1 MEKYAESLFGVSA
14 TFVDHIVRWLIMSD
28 SKSMSKNPETKSDTK
43 VKSDAKSSDS
53 SPTPSNSANN
63 SGKSA
68 KESVG
73 GAAVGHYGY
82 FSNIK
87 TPEYKSGWDDIWG
100 KKTNSTNKK
109 KITKSVT
116 NKTKNPVIVSLE
128 FEDLP
133 LGVRNGLIDAVRGQ
147 LEGKRVS
154 YKARAKQGD
163 VNWTINCEIR
173 Q

>member
-1 MEKYAESLFGVSA
+1 
-14 TFVDHIVRWLIMSD
+14 
-28 SKSMSKNPETKSDTK
+28 
-43 VKSDAKSSDS
+43 
-53 SPTPSNSANN
+53 
-63 SGKSA
+63 
-68 KESVG
+68 
-73 GAAVGHYGY
+73 
-82 FSNIK
+82 
-87 TPEYKSGWDDIWG
+87 

-154 YKARAKQGD
+154 YKARDKQGD

-173 Q
+173 R

>member
-1 MEKYAESLFGVSA
+1 
-14 TFVDHIVRWLIMSD
+14 MSD
-28 SKSMSKNPETKSDTK
+28 SKSMSKTSETKSDTK
-43 VKSDAKSSDS
+43 AKSDAKTSDS
-53 SPTPSNSANN
+53 TPAPSNSAN
-63 SGKSA
+63 SGGKSA

-100 KKTNSTNKK
+100 KKTSPTNKQK
-109 KITKSVT
+109 TTKSAT
-116 NKTKNPVIVSLE
+116 NKTKNPVLVSLE

-133 LGVRNGLIDAVRGQ
+133 IGVRNGLIDAVRGQ
-147 LEGKRVS
+147 LEKKRVS

-163 VNWTINCEIR
+163 VDWTINCEILR
-173 Q
+173 

>member
-1 MEKYAESLFGVSA
+1 
-14 TFVDHIVRWLIMSD
+14 MSD
-28 SKSMSKNPETKSDTK
+28 SKSTSKNSGSKSVTKAKSDSKT
-43 VKSDAKSSDS
+43 SDS
-53 SPTPSNSANN
+53 SSTATSPTDSG
-63 SGKSA
+63 GKSA
-68 KESVG
+68 KESIG

-109 KITKSVT
+109 KTTKSVT
-116 NKTKNPVIVSLE
+116 NKIKNPVLVSLE

-133 LGVRNGLIDAVRGQ
+133 LGLRNGLIDAVRGQ

-163 VNWTINCEIR
+163 VYWTINCEIR

>member
-1 MEKYAESLFGVSA
+1 MNLDVGIYSNLSVEKYAESLLGVSA
-14 TFVDHIVRWLIMSD
+14 TFVDYIVRWLIMSD

-43 VKSDAKSSDS
+43 AKSDAKTSDL
-53 SPTPSNSANN
+53 SPTPSNPTNGG
-63 SGKSA
+63 GKSA

-100 KKTNSTNKK
+100 KKTSSTNKK
-109 KITKSVT
+109 KTTKSAT
-116 NKTKNPVIVSLE
+116 NKTKNPVLVSLE

-133 LGVRNGLIDAVRGQ
+133 LSVAMV
-147 LEGKRVS
+147 
-154 YKARAKQGD
+154 
-163 VNWTINCEIR
+163 
-173 Q
+173 

>member
-1 MEKYAESLFGVSA
+1 
-14 TFVDHIVRWLIMSD
+14 MSD

-43 VKSDAKSSDS
+43 VKSDAKPSDS

-116 NKTKNPVIVSLE
+116 NKTKNPVLVSLE

>member
-1 MEKYAESLFGVSA
+1 
-14 TFVDHIVRWLIMSD
+14 MSD

-100 KKTNSTNKK
+100 KKTSSTNKK
-109 KITKSVT
+109 KTTKSAA
-116 NKTKNPVIVSLE
+116 NKTKNLVLVSLE
-128 FEDLP
+128 FEKLP
-133 LGVRNGLIDAVRGQ
+133 VSVRNGLIDAVRGQ

-154 YKARAKQGD
+154 YKARAKEGD

-173 Q
+173 R

>member
-1 MEKYAESLFGVSA
+1 
-14 TFVDHIVRWLIMSD
+14 MSD
-28 SKSMSKNPETKSDTK
+28 SKSTSKKSETKSDTK
-43 VKSDAKSSDS
+43 VKPESKTSESSSTPTS
-53 SPTPSNSANN
+53 SADGD
-63 SGKSA
+63 GKSA

-100 KKTNSTNKK
+100 KKTNSIDKK
-109 KITKSVT
+109 KTTKGVA
-116 NKTKNPVIVSLE
+116 NKTKNPVLISLD

-133 LGVRNGLIDAVRGQ
+133 LAVRNGLIDAIRGK

-154 YKARAKQGD
+154 YKTRARQGD

-173 Q
+173 R

>member
-1 MEKYAESLFGVSA
+1 
-14 TFVDHIVRWLIMSD
+14 MSD
-28 SKSMSKNPETKSDTK
+28 SKSMSKNPDPKSDTK
-43 VKSDAKSSDS
+43 VKSDAKTSDS
-53 SPTPSNSANN
+53 SPTPSNSAN
-63 SGKSA
+63 SGGKSA

-116 NKTKNPVIVSLE
+116 NKTKNPVLVSLE

>member
-1 MEKYAESLFGVSA
+1 
-14 TFVDHIVRWLIMSD
+14 MSD

-43 VKSDAKSSDS
+43 AKSDAKTSDS
-53 SPTPSNSANN
+53 SPTPSNSAN
-63 SGKSA
+63 SGGKSA

-100 KKTNSTNKK
+100 KKTHSIDKK
-109 KITKSVT
+109 KNLKRVA
-116 NKTKNPVIVSLE
+116 NKTKNPVLVSLD

-133 LGVRNGLIDAVRGQ
+133 LSVRNGLIDAVRGQ
-147 LEGKRVS
+147 LEKERVS
-154 YKARAKQGD
+154 YKARAKKGNVD
-163 VNWTINCEIR
+163 WTINCEIR

>member
-43 VKSDAKSSDS
+43 VKSDAKTSDS

-109 KITKSVT
+109 KTTKSVT
-116 NKTKNPVIVSLE
+116 NKTKNPVLVSLE

-133 LGVRNGLIDAVRGQ
+133 LGVRNGLIDALRGQ

-154 YKARAKQGD
+154 YKARAKQGN
-163 VNWTINCEIR
+163 VNWTISCEIR

>member
-1 MEKYAESLFGVSA
+1 
-14 TFVDHIVRWLIMSD
+14 MSD
-28 SKSMSKNPETKSDTK
+28 SKSTSKNSGSKSVTKAKSDSKT
-43 VKSDAKSSDS
+43 SDS
-53 SPTPSNSANN
+53 SSTATSPTDSG
-63 SGKSA
+63 GKSA
-68 KESVG
+68 KESIG

-109 KITKSVT
+109 KTTKSVT
-116 NKTKNPVIVSLE
+116 NKIKNPVLVSLE

-133 LGVRNGLIDAVRGQ
+133 LGVRNGLIDALRGQ

-163 VNWTINCEIR
+163 VNWTISCEIR